1 MGNQQ
6 TSQLHKIKNKRL
18 VVALLLV
25 AILSAGSLFTWWT
38 VVRTDREMR
47 AELLLQAR
55 LVAQAINIE
64 RVKALTATKADLNNP
79 DYQRL
84 KNQLTAVRSANPQC
98 RFINLLSR
106 KADGTVIFLVDSEP
120 TDSKDYSPPG
130 QVYENVPASYHRVF
144 DTKTDSVEG
153 PVADHRG
160 TWVSALV
167 TIKNTAIAS
176 SSLVTENDAQ
186 AIVHKA
192 LNFYR
197 KNGRDRLLKEL
208 NNPQGEFRNGE
219 LYAFAY
225 DRNMTMR
232 AHPVKPELVGQNLLD
247 KKDWAGGKYF
257 RQEIQ
262 KVALS
267 RGSGWVDY
275 SYENPVNKKILPKTT
290 YVERVD
296 DLIVCAGAYKSTGEI
311 LAVMAM
317 DIDSKTWKLNLA
329 AKTALPAGM
338 MLVLLIGTAAVFF
351 STRRVDASPKT
362 AMRRLMPPLT
372 AMLLIIIAGTVA
384 LLWEQQQQRIDSD
397 TAKINS
403 ETKDLFRLSLV
414 QQASGLA
421 TALQPITTDPAVQ
434 KALREGN
441 ANRLLAVWQPV
452 FKKMHMEN
460 NLTHF
465 YFFDKNRIC
474 LLRVH
479 KPEKRG
485 DRIDRFTAL
494 EAERTGKTASGI
506 ELGPLGTFTLRVV
519 KPVFAGGKLVGYVEL
534 GKEIEDVIQNLH
546 TKLDVQIALT
556 ISKEHLTRQTWEDGM
571 RLLGRETDWNRLSKS
586 VVIYSSQGRL
596 PDVFLSWAESLDKG
610 NTHSE
615 KNREIPFDGKDWR
628 VFINPLQ
635 DVSGKEVGNILIMV
649 DVSTAKAAFTR
660 LIILGGTFGVSLMAM
675 LLGFVYVLLR
685 RTDAKIQ
692 GQYTEL
698 KKNEKKYRLLV
709 ENINETMLVMQDGII
724 KYANIQATSAFG
736 YSEQEIKAI
745 NIFELIHPEDR
756 EEVTKRY
763 LQKINGDKTP
773 THHSHRTIH
782 KNGQIKWVEISSV
795 LIDWE
800 GRPATLNFIMDV
812 TDRKLAEAA
821 LKERFKELNCL
832 YSISS
837 VIALPDISLEE
848 VLTKTVM
855 LLPPAL
861 QFPEITEARITIE
874 EQTYHTARFRETPWM
889 LTHKIIVNNNPIGKV
904 DVCYLE
910 ERQAGDEG
918 PFMIEERQLVKAV
931 AERLGRLLERKLA
944 RKNLLESE
952 EKYRTLVQN
961 IRDIVFKTDETG
973 LCTFVNPA
981 AIHVTGYG
989 EKELIG
995 KHFKM
1000 LVRPDMF
1007 KKVLTSLMSQY
1018 ENRDQNTYL
1027 EFPIL
1032 TKDGREIWLEQNSQ
1046 LIVENDHII
1055 GFQAVARDI
1064 TDRKQA
1070 EETLRESEER
1080 IHAITDS
1087 AHDAILMMDNNG
1099 NVSYWNQ
1106 SAERILGYTGAEAIG
1121 RNLHELI
1128 APERFI
1134 PAHLAA
1140 FPEFL
1145 KTGRGSAVGKTLE
1158 LAARRKD
1165 GHEIDVVLSL
1175 SSVKIKGA
1183 WHSIG
1188 IVQDITTRK
1197 QAENA
1202 LKASEERFKHL
1213 AEVFPETIFEADLK
1227 GKITYVN
1234 KHGFDLFGYT
1244 KKDMDAGVNAFDL
1257 MAPADRDKAIQR
1269 VLEKIQGISSDKG
1282 YLEYQAM
1289 KKDGSMFHAMAMTVP
1304 LIIDG
1309 KPIGLR
1315 GFILDITARKQEEE
1329 ALLETNRLLEKAT
1342 TEAKMANAAK
1352 SDFLANM
1359 SHEIRTPMNAI
1370 IGMADLLWDSSL
1382 TPEQRQQVKIFRSAG
1397 ENLLTLINDILDLS
1411 KVESG
1416 QLILES
1422 MPFDLFNIVEKTC
1435 EVMAARAT
1443 NRNIEL
1449 ACRIRPDVP
1458 QRIQGDPT
1466 RLRQVIINL
1475 LGNAVKFTEK
1485 GEIVLTVLPLTE
1497 DATGEKPRFL
1507 QFSVRD
1513 TGIGIHA
1520 EKLNAI
1526 FEKFTQ
1532 SDSSITRKYEGTGLG
1547 LTISRQIVEL
1557 MGGKVWVESQ
1567 PGEGSTFFFT
1577 MPLEEAPPEEGQ
1589 KTVSRPPIDMQGLN
1603 ILVVDDNAT
1612 NRLILRETLLQWEC
1626 VVTEAA
1632 SGEEALK
1639 ALDKAKKGKPFHIAI
1654 LDCQMPGMDGFT
1666 LAQKIRDNPKFAS
1679 LKILL
1684 LTSESRNSDRRRA
1697 KNIDLTGYL
1706 IKPVKRQ
1713 ELKESIQAS
1722 LGREEIPLKQHTPPD
1737 KTLPEDQRPL
1747 NILLVEDS
1755 EDNRFLV
1762 QAYMKNTNY
1771 LIDTAENGQVAI
1783 EKFLANVYDLI
1794 LMDVQMPV
1802 MDGYEATR
1810 EIRRLEQEEGRK
1822 PTSIVALTAH
1832 ALKGDIEKSIQAG
1845 CDAHL
1850 TKPIRKPI
1858 LLETIRKFTAPGTG
1872 GKSKV

>member
-1 MGNQQ
+1 MSIDIRTLAIVLSIANVIQIIAIFLQ
-6 TSQLHKIKNKRL
+6 YRVNK
-18 VVALLLV
+18 ALLGTGWWLLGFTSIAMGYVLLFLRDLV
-25 AILSAGSLFTWWT
+25 SIQLITIIFANALILLGPIFIYIGIMRFLNKKENRSIVISIFAVFILSFFYYTYIDDDITLRTVIVYAAAGTITLLTAHSLYLNKTRAIMTSAYFNTAVMFINGCFFAFRAVAALTVDPVNGLFTST
-38 VVRTDREMR
+38 MMQTASFLSAFVYGILLTFGLIIMVNQHLN
-47 AELLLQAR
+47 AENRKDKENLDLIFNTSLDAALITR
-55 LVAQAINIE
+55 L
-64 RVKALTATKADLNNP
+64 
-79 DYQRL
+79 
-84 KNQLTAVRSANPQC
+84 
-98 RFINLLSR
+98 
-106 KADGTVIFLVDSEP
+106 ADGRFVGIND
-120 TDSKDYSPPG
+120 
-130 QVYENVPASYHRVF
+130 VF
-144 DTKTDSVEG
+144 
-153 PVADHRG
+153 
-160 TWVSALV
+160 
-167 TIKNTAIAS
+167 
-176 SSLVTENDAQ
+176 
-186 AIVHKA
+186 
-192 LNFYR
+192 
-197 KNGRDRLLKEL
+197 
-208 NNPQGEFRNGE
+208 
-219 LYAFAY
+219 
-225 DRNMTMR
+225 
-232 AHPVKPELVGQNLLD
+232 
-247 KKDWAGGKYF
+247 
-257 RQEIQ
+257 
-262 KVALS
+262 
-267 RGSGWVDY
+267 
-275 SYENPVNKKILPKTT
+275 
-290 YVERVD
+290 
-296 DLIVCAGAYKSTGEI
+296 
-311 LAVMAM
+311 
-317 DIDSKTWKLNLA
+317 
-329 AKTALPAGM
+329 
-338 MLVLLIGTAAVFF
+338 
-351 STRRVDASPKT
+351 
-362 AMRRLMPPLT
+362 
-372 AMLLIIIAGTVA
+372 
-384 LLWEQQQQRIDSD
+384 
-397 TAKINS
+397 
-403 ETKDLFRLSLV
+403 
-414 QQASGLA
+414 
-421 TALQPITTDPAVQ
+421 
-434 KALREGN
+434 
-441 ANRLLAVWQPV
+441 
-452 FKKMHMEN
+452 
-460 NLTHF
+460 
-465 YFFDKNRIC
+465 
-474 LLRVH
+474 
-479 KPEKRG
+479 
-485 DRIDRFTAL
+485 
-494 EAERTGKTASGI
+494 
-506 ELGPLGTFTLRVV
+506 
-519 KPVFAGGKLVGYVEL
+519 
-534 GKEIEDVIQNLH
+534 
-546 TKLDVQIALT
+546 IALT
-556 ISKEHLTRQTWEDGM
+556 GYTRADVIGKSSIDINIWENSTDRQKLVTTLNEKGLCENMETVLRRKDGSQFAAMVSAKTINLQGLPHIISMTRDITERKRVEEMLVFNNIILSTQQETSLDGI
-571 RLLGRETDWNRLSKS
+571 LVVDENGGISSYNRRFVDMWSIPPDVVESKS
-586 VVIYSSQGRL
+586 
-596 PDVFLSWAESLDKG
+596 D
-610 NTHSE
+610 
-615 KNREIPFDGKDWR
+615 
-628 VFINPLQ
+628 
-635 DVSGKEVGNILIMV
+635 
-649 DVSTAKAAFTR
+649 
-660 LIILGGTFGVSLMAM
+660 
-675 LLGFVYVLLR
+675 
-685 RTDAKIQ
+685 
-692 GQYTEL
+692 
-698 KKNEKKYRLLV
+698 
-709 ENINETMLVMQDGII
+709 
-724 KYANIQATSAFG
+724 
-736 YSEQEIKAI
+736 
-745 NIFELIHPEDR
+745 
-756 EEVTKRY
+756 
-763 LQKINGDKTP
+763 
-773 THHSHRTIH
+773 
-782 KNGQIKWVEISSV
+782 
-795 LIDWE
+795 
-800 GRPATLNFIMDV
+800 
-812 TDRKLAEAA
+812 
-821 LKERFKELNCL
+821 ER
-832 YSISS
+832 
-837 VIALPDISLEE
+837 
-848 VLTKTVM
+848 
-855 LLPPAL
+855 AL
-861 QFPEITEARITIE
+861 QSVMGKLTNPEE
-874 EQTYHTARFRETPWM
+874 F
-889 LTHKIIVNNNPIGKV
+889 IGKV
-904 DVCYLE
+904 KHLYE
-910 ERQAGDEG
+910 SRQETSWDE
-918 PFMIEERQLVKAV
+918 IDL
-931 AERLGRLLERKLA
+931 
-944 RKNLLESE
+944 
-952 EKYRTLVQN
+952 
-961 IRDIVFKTDETG
+961 
-973 LCTFVNPA
+973 
-981 AIHVTGYG
+981 
-989 EKELIG
+989 
-995 KHFKM
+995 
-1000 LVRPDMF
+1000 
-1007 KKVLTSLMSQY
+1007 
-1018 ENRDQNTYL
+1018 
-1027 EFPIL
+1027 
-1032 TKDGREIWLEQNSQ
+1032 KDGRTFERYSAPMLGADGRYFGRVWY
-1046 LIVENDHII
+1046 
-1055 GFQAVARDI
+1055 FRDI
-1064 TDRKQA
+1064 TERKQA
-1070 EETLRESEER
+1070 EDALNRSNQLLRDTGAMAKVGGWEFDIATQEQVWTEEVYRIHEIDMTYKPNVTTGIDFYTPTSRPIIERAVQRVIENDEPFDVELEIITAKGNLRWVRAAGKKDQEHGKVIGTFQDITERKQTDQKLRESEARLNLALETNNTGVWELNLLDHTAFRTLIHDR
-1080 IHAITDS
+1080 IFGYETLLPSWTYEMFLEHVLPEDRPEVDRHFSEAIAKQSD
-1087 AHDAILMMDNNG
+1087 
-1099 NVSYWNQ
+1099 WNF
-1106 SAERILGYTGAEAIG
+1106 ECRILRTDGEVRWIFAMGRHIQVSKGEA
-1121 RNLHELI
+1121 LQML
-1128 APERFI
+1128 
-1134 PAHLAA
+1134 
-1140 FPEFL
+1140 
-1145 KTGRGSAVGKTLE
+1145 
-1158 LAARRKD
+1158 
-1165 GHEIDVVLSL
+1165 
-1175 SSVKIKGA
+1175 
-1183 WHSIG
+1183 G
-1188 IVQDITTRK
+1188 IVQDITERKRVEEALKASEELFKNYLEYAPDGVYISDTKGTFIYGNRKCEEIIGYRREEVIGKNFLELNILPKQSLNKAAQLLQANMEGKSTGPDEIELTHKEGHLVPVEINTSVVQRAGQGIVLAFVRDITTRK